1 MDLTTILTFIGGLA
15 LFLFGMNIMGDALR
29 SLTGGK
35 ARELIGKLCGTTL
48 RGVLLGAAVTALV
61 QSSSATTVM
70 VIGFVN
76 SGLMTLGESVG
87 VIMGANLGTT
97 VTSWL
102 LALTGAGASGGIL
115 RLFNPS
121 FFAPLT
127 GLLGVIMI
135 MRKKHDGKGNPGY
148 ALAGFTVLIFGME
161 TMSGAVAPLSEMPEF
176 TSVLTAISSP
186 LPGFLAGAL
195 LTALIQSS
203 SASVGILGALSASGA
218 ITVGGS
224 IPVILGQNVGTCVTT
239 LLSGTG
245 ASKNA
250 RRAAVIHLYFN
261 LIGAAVQMVLF
272 LILNAGEPPKIFSAP
287 ASVVSIAVVHTLFNL
302 ISLAIMLPFARWLER
317 LAVLTVRDGNGTND
331 GKNAEVA
338 KGGDGFP
345 TTEIIPEDLE
355 GYGLLDERFLAMPS
369 FALTM
374 CRAALWRMAQL
385 CARGMSLMAEALTG
399 DPGTHRAEREENV
412 SLIDGYAR
420 GLTRYLTRL
429 AGGRVRLRGEDVAV
443 LTEQLS
449 AVGELRR
456 IGDLTGEAE
465 KTVSQL
471 SPRGKK
477 ASDPADAAAAE
488 NEMIEKTEESEKAR
502 EALAGLA
509 LDAERILREKYADG
523 ILSVQM
529 RDSRWLFP
537 ELKQTEKAERVECVD
552 PDVACR
558 RIRQEIITRLTE
570 GGIEPALAA
579 DMDTLNVIIGCIM
592 K

>member
-1 MDLTTILTFIGGLA
+1 MDITTILTFIGGLA
-15 LFLFGMNIMGDALR
+15 LFLFGMNVMGDALR

-35 ARELIGKLCGTTL
+35 AKELIGKLCGTTL

-102 LALTGAGASGGIL
+102 LALTGAGSSGGIL
-115 RLFNPS
+115 RLFNPA

-135 MRKKHDGKGNPGY
+135 MRKNHGGEEKGKGNPGY
-148 ALAGFTVLIFGME
+148 VLAGFTVLIFGME

-176 TSVLTAISSP
+176 TSVLTAISSAV
-186 LPGFLAGAL
+186 PGFIAGAA

-224 IPVILGQNVGTCVTT
+224 IPIILGQNVGTCVTT
-239 LLSGTG
+239 LLSGAG

-261 LIGAAVQMVLF
+261 LIGAAVQMALF
-272 LILNAGEPPKIFSAP
+272 LVIDAVRPPEILSAP

-317 LAVLTVRDGNGTND
+317 LAVLTIPD
-331 GKNAEVA
+331 GKA
-338 KGGDGFP
+338 KANVNDAGNEAATAKLGDHA
-345 TTEIIPEDLE
+345 LV
-355 GYGLLDERFLAMPS
+355 DERFLAMPS

-374 CRAALWRMAQL
+374 CGAAVWRMAEL
-385 CARGMSLMAEALTG
+385 CARGMSLLAEAMTG
-399 DPGTHRAEREENV
+399 DPETRRAEREENV
-412 SLIDGYAR
+412 ALIDGYAR
-420 GLTRYLTRL
+420 ELTGYLTRL
-429 AGGRVRLRGEDVAV
+429 AGGRVRLRREDVAK
-443 LTEQLS
+443 LTERLS
-449 AVGELRR
+449 DVGELRR

-465 KTVSQL
+465 KTVSHL
-471 SPRGKK
+471 SPLEINGET
-477 ASDPADAAAAE
+477 PTAE
-488 NEMIEKTEESEKAR
+488 EAER
-502 EALAGLA
+502 EALARLA
-509 LDAERILREKYADG
+509 LDAERILREKFSDG
-523 ILSVQM
+523 IRSG
-529 RDSRWLFP
+529 
-537 ELKQTEKAERVECVD
+537 EQTEEDSKELTENERPLPD
-552 PDVACR
+552 PDDTCR
-558 RIRQEIITRLTE
+558 LMRQARIARLT
-570 GGIEPALAA
+570 GGEIDPSLAA

>member
-29 SLTGGK
+29 SLTGEK
-35 ARELIGKLCGTTL
+35 ARKLIGKLCGTTL

-102 LALTGAGASGGIL
+102 LALTGAGSSGGIL
-115 RLFNPS
+115 RLFNPT

-135 MRKKHDGKGNPGY
+135 MRKKNDGKGNPGY

-176 TSVLTAISSP
+176 TSVLTAISSAV
-186 LPGFLAGAL
+186 PGFIAGAA

-224 IPVILGQNVGTCVTT
+224 IPIILGQNVGTCVTT

-317 LAVLTVRDGNGTND
+317 LAVLTIPDGNVNLNSAGNEEQ
-331 GKNAEVA
+331 AMA
-338 KGGDGFP
+338 IGDP
-345 TTEIIPEDLE
+345 A
-355 GYGLLDERFLAMPS
+355 LLDERFLAMPS

-374 CRAALWRMAQL
+374 CGAAVWRMAEL
-385 CARGMSLMAEALTG
+385 CARGMSLLAEAITG
-399 DPGTHRAEREENV
+399 DPETRRAEREENV
-412 SLIDGYAR
+412 ALIDGYAR
-420 GLTRYLTRL
+420 GLTGYLTRL
-429 AGGRVRLRGEDVAV
+429 AGGRVRLRHEDVAK

-465 KTVSQL
+465 KTVSRL
-471 SPRGKK
+471 SPLEKSGETPTAE
-477 ASDPADAAAAE
+477 ASETPTAE
-488 NEMIEKTEESEKAR
+488 VSER

-509 LDAERILREKYADG
+509 LDAERMLRDKYSDG
-523 ILSVQM
+523 ILS
-529 RDSRWLFP
+529 DGL
-537 ELKQTEKAERVECVD
+537 TEKRGLYPGSYRNKKVKNRRFDD
-552 PDVACR
+552 PDDACR
-558 RIRQEIITRLTE
+558 ALRRERIARLTDGE
-570 GGIEPALAA
+570 IAPSFAA